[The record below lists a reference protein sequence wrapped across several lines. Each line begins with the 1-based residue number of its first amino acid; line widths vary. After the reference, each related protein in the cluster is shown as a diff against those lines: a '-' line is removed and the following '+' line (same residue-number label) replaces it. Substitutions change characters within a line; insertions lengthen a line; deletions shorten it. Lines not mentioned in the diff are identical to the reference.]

1 MSRFDVISI
10 VDFLIHRLCALN
22 RIVRILI
29 SILRPPR
36 ADLPPMETPW
46 GGNLI
51 LNRQDAI
58 ESKHETTISIPFVL
72 FAVCRDDA
80 IRRHFKCLWIF

>member
-1 MSRFDVISI
+1 MTQIHVISI
-10 VDFLIHRLCALN
+10 VDFLIHRLRALN

-29 SILRPPR
+29 SIPRLPRP
-36 ADLPPMETPW
+36 DLLPMETPW

-58 ESKHETTISIPFVL
+58 ESKHETTISIPSVL
-72 FAVCRDDA
+72 FAVCGDVA
-80 IRRHFKCLWIF
+80 IRRHFNR